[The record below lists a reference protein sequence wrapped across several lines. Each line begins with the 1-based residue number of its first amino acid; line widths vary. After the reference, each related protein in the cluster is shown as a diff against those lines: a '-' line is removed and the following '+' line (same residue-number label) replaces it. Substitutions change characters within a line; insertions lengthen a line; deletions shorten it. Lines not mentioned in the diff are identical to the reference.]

1 MNQKFLLIQQ
11 RDLLQQ
17 YKSTKANCQKL
28 YDMGNWHK
36 KYRNLAAVATI
47 HEYLETKRC
56 LQLEG
61 HGGAIDC
68 YEKKLDLKEITDKLD
83 IVIEQLESIKR
94 GQYELCCAVEQGN
107 KKANEI
113 YISALKTQHYAE
125 LTAENSSVATYIAH
139 QAAFNVNTC
148 KWLLYLESDKK

>member
-1 MNQKFLLIQQ
+1 MFKEMWQ
-11 RDLLQQ
+11 RFTYNGASAKEQ
-17 YKSTKANCQKL
+17 
-28 YDMGNWHK
+28 
-36 KYRNLAAVATI
+36 AV
-47 HEYLETKRC
+47 Y
-56 LQLEG
+56 
-61 HGGAIDC
+61 
-68 YEKKLDLKEITDKLD
+68 YFNLKEITDKLD

-139 QAAFNVNTC
+139 QAAFDVNTC
-148 KWLLYLESDKK
+148 K